1 MTKADLVEKIVKQT
15 GLTRKEVSKV
25 VEGFMEAIKDSLSKD
40 KNVYL
45 RGFGSFVVKH
55 KAEKIGR
62 NISQNTAVTI
72 PAHDVPGFRP
82 AKEFKDTLK
91 NDTSF

>member
-55 KAEKIGR
+55 KAKKIGR
-62 NISQNTAVTI
+62 NLSQNTAVII
-72 PAHDVPGFRP
+72 PAHDVPRFKP

-91 NDTSF
+91 NDTNI